1 MFLSDRR
8 RLSLSNADR
17 APLKLDHLKLNR
29 RPVGFWHVVFDIE
42 IYNHSEHL
50 LELILHIGDVK
61 QRNQTG
67 LALWNGR

>member
-17 APLKLDHLKLNR
+17 APLELDHLKLNR
-29 RPVGFWHVVFDIE
+29 RPVGFWHVVSDIE
-42 IYNHSEHL
+42 IYNHSERL

-61 QRNQTG
+61 QRN
-67 LALWNGR
+67 LAGHVVWNGR